1 MGKFISVKEQEE
13 LIRLDY
19 RRLDLW
25 QKLGQILGR
34 AVGPNNSI
42 KASDNVE
49 WGELSSE
56 LEEVMAAIYKI
67 MGGNRPK

>member
-1 MGKFISVKEQEE
+1 MGKFISVEEQEE

-34 AVGPNNSI
+34 AVEPNNSI
-42 KASDNVE
+42 QASDNVE

-56 LEEVMAAIYKI
+56 LEEVMAAIFKI
-67 MGGNRPK
+67 LGGNR